1 MKIGKN
7 TRSHG
12 MKKPGKT
19 LIAIAVAGGVLSAGA
34 YLNARTANSR
44 AAAEIKSVEQYW
56 LLEEEDPMAL
66 QTILAD
72 DFIHVLPTGIVTKR
86 EQLDYLQTR
95 KTPPSNVARKF
106 DRLDVRLYGNTA
118 IANGIVTAVHRGGDV
133 ERTAFTDVFV
143 KRNGK
148 WWAVNAQENRM
159 LEKSDG
165 Q

>member
-1 MKIGKN
+1 
-7 TRSHG
+7 
-12 MKKPGKT
+12 MKKLGKT
-19 LIAIAVAGGVLSAGA
+19 LTAIAVAGGVLLAGA
-34 YLNARTANSR
+34 YLNARTAGSR
-44 AAAEIKSVEQYW
+44 AEAEIKSVEEFW

-72 DFIHVLPTGIVTKR
+72 DFIHVLPTGIITKR
-86 EQLDYLQTR
+86 QQIDYLQTR
-95 KTPPSNVARKF
+95 KTPPSKDTRKF
-106 DRLDVRLYGNTA
+106 DRLDVRVYGNAA
-118 IANGIVTAVHRGGDV
+118 IANGIVAAVHRGGDV

-159 LEKSDG
+159 PEKSDG